1 MYEYLS
7 TPLNESDPEEAKI
20 KAKIWS
26 TKLCMCFIQWKPV
39 IKSSWNLI
47 SIYVYLSR
55 SEIVE
60 MPRVVGLQSLK
71 LFKIDGSNITNIPEY
86 TLKNLPGP
94 LGCCCCSYSCL
105 DMLLL
110 CFMLC
115 FLLLLLMSFCSFFC
129 CRIVVDVVISTY
141 LLLFSSFCWNLDLL
155 FLGLRYLHVTNSKI
169 QRIEA
174 GILGEI
180 RVNRVNQNRK
190 LIIRQSDWGLL
201 GRILIDERCTV
212 DFI

>member
-1 MYEYLS
+1 MY
-7 TPLNESDPEEAKI
+7 I
-20 KAKIWS
+20 
-26 TKLCMCFIQWKPV
+26 
-39 IKSSWNLI
+39 
-47 SIYVYLSR
+47 YLSR

-94 LGCCCCSYSCL
+94 PGCCCCSYSCL